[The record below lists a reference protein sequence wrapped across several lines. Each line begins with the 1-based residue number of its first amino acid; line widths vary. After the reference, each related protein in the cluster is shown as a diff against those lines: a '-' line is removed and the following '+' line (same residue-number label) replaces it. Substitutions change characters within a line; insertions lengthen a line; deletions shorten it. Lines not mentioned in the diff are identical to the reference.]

1 MFAVT
6 FVAIFLAEL
15 GDKTQLTALALA
27 ANAPTAKLLVFAGAA
42 AAMILSSLLGVLL
55 GDLLAR
61 ALKPRTLNVL
71 AGLIF
76 LGCAAFF
83 ACQVL
88 FGGET
93 EASSAATASAPESQS
108 PWAAMAM
115 AFAAIFV
122 AELGDKTQLATF
134 SLAAGN
140 RHARWMVFAGSSLA
154 LVTASGLACLL
165 GGFLADWIQ
174 GGYITLAAAA
184 MFAVLGLLFLLGFA
198 EKGRREFAWLAKEI
212 ERRYADEKCRHCR
225 RFAVFLEHVRDI
237 GSPTGTKR
245 IDELLASGAA
255 AGHAPC
261 DCAEC
266 ETLTLHRRWHEKFEH
281 EDEKPFEEG

>member
-1 MFAVT
+1 MTTTSTRDVRLLAVT

-76 LGCAAFF
+76 LACAVFF
-83 ACQVL
+83 AGQVL
-88 FGGET
+88 FGGEA
-93 EASSAATASAPESQS
+93 EASSTAAASASPSQS
-108 PWAAMAM
+108 PWAAMVM

-140 RHARWMVFAGSSLA
+140 WHARWMVFAGSSLA

-174 GGYITLAAAA
+174 VELNLLERAGIAAFIFKARSPSCGLRGVELFSPSGKSLGPRGQGLFAAALVRRFPEMTVCEEGDFPGA
-184 MFAVLGLLFLLGFA
+184 A
-198 EKGRREFAWLAKEI
+198 EKLVME
-212 ERRYADEKCRHCR
+212 
-225 RFAVFLEHVRDI
+225 
-237 GSPTGTKR
+237 
-245 IDELLASGAA
+245 
-255 AGHAPC
+255 
-261 DCAEC
+261 
-266 ETLTLHRRWHEKFEH
+266 
-281 EDEKPFEEG
+281 